1 MGKTIDITQFK
12 DVPKN
17 ISIFNFVPQQR
28 ILSISDIFI
37 THGGLNSIQ
46 EGLAY
51 RIPLI
56 VIPQQF
62 DQFDNGKFVEKL
74 EVGILLDKN
83 KITAEILKDAV
94 NNIIINREKYKKGI
108 DKIVESFEE
117 ARNVRSK
124 IYEQIFV

>member
-1 MGKTIDITQFK
+1 M
-12 DVPKN
+12 
-17 ISIFNFVPQQR
+17 
-28 ILSISDIFI
+28 
-37 THGGLNSIQ
+37 
-46 EGLAY
+46 
-51 RIPLI
+51 
-56 VIPQQF
+56 
-62 DQFDNGKFVEKL
+62 
-74 EVGILLDKN
+74 DKN

>member
-62 DQFDNGKFVEKL
+62 DQFNNGKLVEKL